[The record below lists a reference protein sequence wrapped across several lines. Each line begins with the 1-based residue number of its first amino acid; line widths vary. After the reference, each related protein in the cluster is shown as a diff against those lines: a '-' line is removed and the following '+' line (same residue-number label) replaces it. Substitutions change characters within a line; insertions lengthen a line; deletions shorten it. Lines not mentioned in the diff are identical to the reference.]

1 MEMLEL
7 IKAGANSHGL
17 RLIGGPLIG
26 FKFVPAGD
34 MATAANFLLDQALDG
49 GGYEADTWLEQN
61 RDGEYNHAD
70 WTERADAGDGE

>member
-1 MEMLEL
+1 MEMLEI
-7 IKAGANSHGL
+7 IKSGANAHGL
-17 RLIGGPLIG
+17 RLIGEPIIG

-34 MATAANFLLDQALDG
+34 MATAANFLLDQAVDG

-70 WTERADAGDGE
+70 WTSRFDAENGD